1 MQFNRRQLLKNT
13 AIAAAVLP
21 AASALTIGT
30 TGCSTAWIDTAI
42 KDIPTAEA
50 IANSVL
56 QIVALASGNGTLD
69 SVIGGLITTAG
80 NLVTAG
86 LATLESLINDYKA
99 APSAS
104 TLDKIDA
111 ALTDLQTNLGSI
123 LTTAGIKDANL
134 QIAISTAVGL
144 AIAVVSSIQT
154 LIPAAPVSSA
164 VRRAASVSLVKP
176 TIVPTAAQI
185 SSLYNAVVVLH
196 GFAQFQVK

>member
-1 MQFNRRQLLKNT
+1 MQFNRRQLIKNT
-13 AIAAAVLP
+13 AIAAVTIP

-42 KDIPTAEA
+42 KDIPTAES
-50 IANSVL
+50 IAQGVL

-69 SVIGGLITTAG
+69 AAIGGLITTAG

-86 LATLESLINDYKA
+86 LTTLESLINDYKA
-99 APSAS
+99 TPSGS

-123 LTTAGIKDANL
+123 LTISGIKDANL
-134 QIAISTAVGL
+134 QIAISSAIGL

-154 LIPAAPVSSA
+154 LVPAAPTSSA
-164 VRRAASVSLVKP
+164 VRRAAAVSLVKP

-185 SSLYNAVVVLH
+185 SSLYNSIVVLH